1 MKKRLGSSRKYGAYL
16 YLLPAALIMLI
27 MLGYPIIYNLI
38 ISFFNWN
45 LRDPVRTF
53 NGITNYIR
61 VLTDHRFPLI
71 VTNTIVWT
79 VLGVALQMTIGI
91 GLALFVDSMRRGRKY
106 MRTIALVPW
115 LIPGVVTALM
125 WRFMFAA
132 DVGIINSIL
141 RSIGLIDNNIL
152 FLADP
157 SVSMM
162 SVIFVNLWRATPFW
176 FLMITAA
183 LQSKP
188 IDQIEA
194 ATIEGARYPSLL
206 RHVLLPHLSPVIAT
220 TGVLTTIWTLNYFDL
235 IWVMTRGGPLDS
247 TSTLPIYTFRL
258 AFEFNDF
265 GRSAALAVVSL
276 ILVSIMCI
284 PYIVKIFSRMREEGN
299 L

>member
-1 MKKRLGSSRKYGAYL
+1 MKGSLGSLRKLGVYL
-16 YLLPAALIMLI
+16 YVLPAALIMLV
-27 MLGYPIIYNLI
+27 MLGYPIIYNFV
-38 ISFFNWN
+38 ISFFNWT
-45 LRDPVRTF
+45 LRDPEITF
-53 NGITNYIR
+53 HGFTNYIR
-61 VLTDHRFPLI
+61 VLTDHRFPMI
-71 VTNTIVWT
+71 VTNTVVWT
-79 VLGVALQMTIGI
+79 VLGVVLQMVIGI
-91 GLALFVDSMRRGRKY
+91 ALALFVDSMRRGKKY
-106 MRTIALVPW
+106 MRTIALLPW

-125 WRFMFAA
+125 WRFMFQA
-132 DVGIINSIL
+132 DVGIINSVL
-141 RSIGLIDNNIL
+141 MSIGVTDRNIL

-157 SVSMM
+157 NISMF

-194 ATIEGARYPSLL
+194 ATLDGARYPTIL
-206 RHVLLPHLSPVIAT
+206 RHVLLPYLSPVIAT

-247 TSTLPIYTFRL
+247 TSTLPVYTFRL

-284 PYIVKIFSRMREEGN
+284 PYIIKIFSN
-299 L
+299 LKERGAL

>member
-1 MKKRLGSSRKYGAYL
+1 
-16 YLLPAALIMLI
+16 MLV
-27 MLGYPIIYNLI
+27 MLGYPIIYNFV
-38 ISFFNWN
+38 ISFFNWT

-53 NGITNYIR
+53 HGFTNYIS
-61 VLTDHRFPLI
+61 VLTDHRFPTI
-71 VTNTIVWT
+71 VTNTLVWT
-79 VLGVALQMTIGI
+79 ILGVILQMVIGI

-106 MRTIALVPW
+106 MRTIALLPW

-125 WRFMFAA
+125 WRFMFQA
-132 DVGIINSIL
+132 DVGIINNMLLS
-141 RSIGLIDNNIL
+141 SGVTDGNVL
-152 FLADP
+152 FLANP
-157 SVSMM
+157 NISMF

-194 ATIEGARYPSLL
+194 ATLDGARYPSIF
-206 RHVLLPHLSPVIAT
+206 RNVLLPHLSPVIAT

-247 TSTLPIYTFRL
+247 TSTLPVYTFRL

-276 ILVSIMCI
+276 VLVAIMCI
-284 PYIVKIFSRMREEGN
+284 PYIIKMFSNMREGGV

>member
-1 MKKRLGSSRKYGAYL
+1 
-16 YLLPAALIMLI
+16 LPAALIMLV
-27 MLGYPIIYNLI
+27 MLGYPIIYNVV
-38 ISFFNWN
+38 ISFFNWT

-53 NGITNYIR
+53 HGFTNYIS
-61 VLTDHRFPLI
+61 VLTDHRFPTI
-71 VTNTIVWT
+71 VTNTLVWT
-79 VLGVALQMTIGI
+79 ILGVILQMVIGI
-91 GLALFVDSMRRGRKY
+91 GLALFVDSMRRGKKY
-106 MRTIALVPW
+106 MRTIALLPW

-125 WRFMFAA
+125 WRFMFQA
-132 DVGIINSIL
+132 DVGIINSLL
-141 RSIGLIDNNIL
+141 RITGVTDSNVL
-152 FLADP
+152 FLANPDI
-157 SVSMM
+157 SMF

-188 IDQIEA
+188 VDQIEA
-194 ATIEGARYPSLL
+194 ATLDGARYSSIL
-206 RHVLLPHLSPVIAT
+206 RNVLLPHLSPVIAT

-247 TSTLPIYTFRL
+247 TSTLPVYTFRL

-276 ILVSIMCI
+276 ILVAIMCI
-284 PYIVKIFSRMREEGN
+284 PYIIKMFSNMREGGV

>member
-1 MKKRLGSSRKYGAYL
+1 
-16 YLLPAALIMLI
+16 
-27 MLGYPIIYNLI
+27 
-38 ISFFNWN
+38 
-45 LRDPVRTF
+45 
-53 NGITNYIR
+53 
-61 VLTDHRFPLI
+61 
-71 VTNTIVWT
+71 
-79 VLGVALQMTIGI
+79 
-91 GLALFVDSMRRGRKY
+91 